1 MKNRENRFSIDL
13 IINYAAFIVAGLAGL
28 LFLFVC
34 AHFLGM
40 DGLGVVSQVMAI
52 YLITGQLAVIG
63 IQFSSLKTAGDP
75 QLSTPQK
82 NVKVWSAILT
92 AMIWGGAFSILAFL
106 LSHPIGE
113 LLSSPR
119 VAEAWKIT
127 APALVLFA
135 VNKVSASALNGLN
148 KMRHFA
154 TQLSLRG
161 LLLLLFSTIL
171 AIQNTDPVTVCFAF
185 LLTEICLSIFL
196 ITQMIRFFG
205 MPAISS
211 LSRNELTE
219 HFSFGLKGIWSGL
232 AYEFNTKMDVVMV
245 GIFLSDASV
254 GLYALAAQLAEGFF
268 NLLVVLRNQL
278 APVISKLVVLP
289 DIQKLRE
296 LGRRLLITVVP
307 IAAMLAIIGVALYKP
322 VIGWVLPGQGYEEA
336 ALLLAILLTGIV
348 FNSWIMPLDTI
359 LIVSGNPGY
368 YSIMMGGVTL
378 SNLLLNLVLIYHF
391 ALIGAAAATC
401 ISMVLSGIYL
411 LFMVRYRLGFW
422 MLPGAGRDI

>member
-1 MKNRENRFSIDL
+1 MNNRENSFSIDL
-13 IINYAAFIVAGLAGL
+13 IINYAAYIVAGLAGL

-52 YLITGQLAVIG
+52 YLIAGQLAVIG

-75 QLSTPQK
+75 QLSNQRK
-82 NVKVWSAILT
+82 SEKIWSAILT
-92 AMIWGGAFSILAFL
+92 ALIWGGAFSILAFL
-106 LSHPIGE
+106 LSHPVGE

-119 VAEAWKIT
+119 VAGAWKIT
-127 APALVLFA
+127 APALILFA

-154 TQLSLRG
+154 AQLGLRA
-161 LLLLLFSTIL
+161 LLLLFFSTIL
-171 AIQNTDPVTVCFAF
+171 AMQNADPAHVCLAF

-196 ITQMIRFFG
+196 IYQMIRFFG
-205 MPAISS
+205 LPGMSS
-211 LSRNELTE
+211 LSKRELTD

-245 GIFLSDASV
+245 GIFLTDASV

-278 APVISKLVVLP
+278 APVISKLIVRP
-289 DIQKLRE
+289 DIPKLRE

-307 IAAMLAIIGVALYKP
+307 AAALLAIAGVVLYKP

-336 ALLLAILLTGIV
+336 AILLAILLTGIV
-348 FNSWIMPLDTI
+348 FNSWIMPMDTI
-359 LIVSGNPGY
+359 LIVSGHPGY
-368 YSIMMGGVTL
+368 YSIMMGAVSMT
-378 SNLLLNLVLIYHF
+378 NLLLNLILIYHY
-391 ALIGAAAATC
+391 ALTGAAIATC
-401 ISMVLSGIYL
+401 ISIILSGFYL
-411 LFMVRYRLGFW
+411 LLMIRYKLGFW
-422 MLPGAGRDI
+422 MIPK